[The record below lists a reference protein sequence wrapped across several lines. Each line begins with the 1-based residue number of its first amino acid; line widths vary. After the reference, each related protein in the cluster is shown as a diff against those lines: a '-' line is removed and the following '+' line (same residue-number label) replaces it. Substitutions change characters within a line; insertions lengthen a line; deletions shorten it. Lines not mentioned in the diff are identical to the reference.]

1 MPSIQQNIEL
11 VTSQLPK
18 GVRLVAVSK
27 YHPVEKLQEAYDAGQ
42 RIFGE
47 SRAQELVSKCP
58 QLPEDI
64 EWHFIGHLQT
74 NKVRMIMPNV
84 TLIHAIDS
92 IKLLKVV
99 NKEAARIGRTVDTL
113 LQLHVAQETTKS
125 GFTVDELLKAETLRQ
140 LDDLDSGNVRIGGLM
155 AMATNTSDHAQVAK
169 EFGIARSTFDA
180 LKAGYFAGNDY
191 FKELSMGMSH
201 DWRIAVDQGSTMIRI
216 GTDLFGEREY

>member
-58 QLPEDI
+58 QLPDDI

-74 NKVRMIMPNV
+74 NKARMIMPNV

-140 LDDLDSGNVRIGGLM
+140 LDDLDLGNVRIGGLM

>member
-1 MPSIQQNIEL
+1 M
-11 VTSQLPK
+11 
-18 GVRLVAVSK
+18 AVSK

-74 NKVRMIMPNV
+74 NKARMIMPNV

-140 LDDLDSGNVRIGGLM
+140 LDDLDLGNVRIGGLM

>member
-74 NKVRMIMPNV
+74 NKARMIMPNV

-140 LDDLDSGNVRIGGLM
+140 LDDLDLGNVRIGGLM

>member
-74 NKVRMIMPNV
+74 NKARMIMPNV

-140 LDDLDSGNVRIGGLM
+140 LDDLDLGNVRIGGLM

-180 LKAGYFAGNDY
+180 LKAGYFAGNNY